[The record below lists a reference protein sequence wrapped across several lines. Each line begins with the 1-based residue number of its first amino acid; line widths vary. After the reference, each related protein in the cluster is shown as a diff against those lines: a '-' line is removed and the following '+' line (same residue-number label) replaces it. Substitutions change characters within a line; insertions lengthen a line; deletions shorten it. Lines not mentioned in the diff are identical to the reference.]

1 MVPSYAFRDQGEA
14 ASLVIPWNAAH
25 DSLGYLP
32 ASNCD
37 ANHCEMWVSA
47 ITGET
52 FAHSGAYNDTLRFSF
67 AVDRE
72 SLVER
77 QGGQVLTLGAYVH
90 EPAGDSLVKAVG
102 DELLLCVAVAVPFQ
116 VPFSEIGEFA
126 FFLDI
131 KRADERIDRVAE
143 QRPLQ
148 LHARGSSQPRRQRRV
163 TRRVVSLPRCRSFAA
178 VQPEADVPAM
188 TVLA

>member
-1 MVPSYAFRDQGEA
+1 MIPSYAFADQGEA
-14 ASLVIPWNAAH
+14 ASLVISWNAAH
-25 DSLGYLP
+25 DILGYDP

-72 SLVER
+72 SLVEQ

-90 EPAGDSLVKAVG
+90 EPEGDSLVKAVG
-102 DELLLCVAVAVPFQ
+102 GDLLLCVAVAVPFQ
-116 VPFSEIGEFA
+116 VPFSEISEFA

-131 KRADERIDRVAE
+131 KRADEQIDRVWLNNGPCNFALADLRDHVVHDE
-143 QRPLQ
+143 S
-148 LHARGSSQPRRQRRV
+148 RGSSSLYHVAEASPLFNQTRACRR
-163 TRRVVSLPRCRSFAA
+163 
-178 VQPEADVPAM
+178 
-188 TVLA
+188 

>member
-1 MVPSYAFRDQGEA
+1 MIPSYAFPDQGEA

-25 DSLGYLP
+25 DSLGYVP

-67 AVDRE
+67 GVDRE

-131 KRADERIDRVAE
+131 KRADTRIDRVWLNHGPCNFMLADLRNHTVNDESHGASSLYHVAE
-143 QRPLQ
+143 ASPLFNQ
-148 LHARGSSQPRRQRRV
+148 KRACRR
-163 TRRVVSLPRCRSFAA
+163 
-178 VQPEADVPAM
+178 
-188 TVLA
+188 

>member
-1 MVPSYAFRDQGEA
+1 MIPSYAFPDQGEA
-14 ASLVIPWNAAH
+14 ASLVIPWSAAH
-25 DSLGYLP
+25 DSLGYVP

-67 AVDRE
+67 GVDRE

-102 DELLLCVAVAVPFQ
+102 DELLL
-116 VPFSEIGEFA
+116 
-126 FFLDI
+126 
-131 KRADERIDRVAE
+131 
-143 QRPLQ
+143 
-148 LHARGSSQPRRQRRV
+148 
-163 TRRVVSLPRCRSFAA
+163 
-178 VQPEADVPAM
+178 
-188 TVLA
+188 